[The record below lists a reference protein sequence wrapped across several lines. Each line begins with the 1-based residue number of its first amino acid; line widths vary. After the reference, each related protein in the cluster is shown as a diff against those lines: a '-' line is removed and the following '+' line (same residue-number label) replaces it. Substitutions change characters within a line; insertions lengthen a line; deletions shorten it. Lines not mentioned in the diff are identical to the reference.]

1 MRFSTE
7 VFVFVN
13 EFIISIIFSVLVI
26 LINSLYRILFSYLGL
41 TLFHL
46 TFYFCSF
53 NVYTY
58 LFGLFEYSYNYSLN
72 EFSGVSFKSFLL
84 EVTTLGL
91 VMRA

>member
-1 MRFSTE
+1 MRLSTE
-7 VFVFVN
+7 VFLLVN

-26 LINSLYRILFSYLGL
+26 LINSLYRILFFLSWVD
-41 TLFHL
+41 FISFDH
-46 TFYFCSF
+46 FCSF

-58 LFGLFEYSYNYSLN
+58 LLGLFEYSYNYFLN
-72 EFSGVSFKSFLL
+72 ELSGVSSRSFSL

>member
-1 MRFSTE
+1 MRLSTE
-7 VFVFVN
+7 VFVLVN
-13 EFIISIIFSVLVI
+13 EFIISLIFSVWVI
-26 LINSLYRILFSYLGL
+26 LINSHYRILFSYLGL
-41 TLFHL
+41 TSFHL

-58 LFGLFEYSYNYSLN
+58 LLGLFEYSYSLN
-72 EFSGVSFKSFLL
+72 EFSGVSSRSFLL